1 MFIYIHIY
9 IYIYIYIKYYANIFV
24 SYITAF
30 DMDWHKRLCRVY
42 QKLDQWYSSVKLDYT
57 NIRSWYQFSLTNC
70 LQKNNSKLRTK
81 LFTKPTDY

>member
-30 DMDWHKRLCRVY
+30 DMD
-42 QKLDQWYSSVKLDYT
+42 
-57 NIRSWYQFSLTNC
+57 
-70 LQKNNSKLRTK
+70 
-81 LFTKPTDY
+81 